1 MITIYIGFCYTEN
14 SEQMEMEELK
24 GDTEAYQYAC
34 KHQLTY
40 PRVSIIEKQ
49 SEFVVLEVRDGNII
63 FPEELQGKEPWK
75 NNE

>member
-24 GDTEAYQYAC
+24 GDTEAYQYAG
-34 KHQLTY
+34 KHYLTY
-40 PRVSIIEKQ
+40 PRVSIIEKL

-63 FPEELQGKEPWK
+63 FPEEMQGKEPWK